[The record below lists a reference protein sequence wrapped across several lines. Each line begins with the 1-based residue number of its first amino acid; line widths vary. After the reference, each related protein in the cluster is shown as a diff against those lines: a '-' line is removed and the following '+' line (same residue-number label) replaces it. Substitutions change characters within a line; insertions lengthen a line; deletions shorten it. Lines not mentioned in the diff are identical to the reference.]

1 MKTKKLLNQE
11 FGFNP
16 DAFNGKGYWYVIGKN
31 GGMGRA
37 ASRKEAQQLG
47 TVLKS
52 EVEPKSAQVYD
63 EDERKAKV
71 KKNYAPGREGVS
83 RYETANKV
91 GKTKLG
97 DLIADRVLKGQ
108 GGFKALGGAVSDKFK
123 ARATRFKEKFDPL
136 NIARMLTGSGG
147 AAMLGSALGRKKED
161 IEYFTGRKAQRGER
175 GKGKKKETADPMVT
189 TISGA
194 KIKPVQKE
202 DSVADVASKLYGL
215 FKNYFEKQQTQKE
228 LENNKLEGYER
239 QRVRRHLELLAAIK
253 GKGDKRGK
261 NTAGKQDGES
271 PWESLKRLIFK
282 VLSKSWEVLQK
293 FVSRVASFFGKV
305 IAKAKEW
312 FQKAVAF
319 VKKVATAIWE
329 TVKGWVTKIIERVGE
344 IITKMT
350 EWIMS
355 AINKIP
361 YVGEKIV
368 ELMKSGADKLSKG
381 VSSMGEKISSMSL
394 FKAEGLAAE
403 KGAEKVAA
411 KAAGK
416 TALKA
421 IPILG
426 IGAGIWFAVEEAMRG
441 NWLGAG
447 LELSSGAAGA
457 LGITPLELGLSAA
470 AVAQETMYEEDD
482 EPTAVPVK
490 TASAAPT
497 PTPSSSPAPSP
508 SPAPASAVEQPTAT
522 ASASQV
528 TPPPMTGVKLDNAS
542 KEVMLAQADTSGG
555 SVPVVINNT
564 NNAALPGSST
574 TGMVGLSTVRDDDS
588 SIGRTIKSTLRMV

>member
-31 GGMGRA
+31 GGLGRA

-52 EVEPKSAQVYD
+52 EIEPKSPQVYD
-63 EDERKAKV
+63 EKNTKVKV
-71 KKNYAPGREGVS
+71 KKDFSPGGEGES
-83 RYETANKV
+83 RYATARKV

-108 GGFKALGGAVSDKFK
+108 GGFKALGGAISDKFK
-123 ARATRFKEKFDPL
+123 AKATRFKEKFDPL
-136 NIARMLTGSGG
+136 NIARMLTGTGG

-161 IEYFTGRKAQRGER
+161 IEYFTGRKAPS
-175 GKGKKKETADPMVT
+175 KGKKRGSAEPMVT
-189 TISGA
+189 TISGG
-194 KIKPVQKE
+194 KIKPIQKE

-215 FKNYFEKQQTQKE
+215 FKNYFEEQKTQRE
-228 LENNKLEGYER
+228 LENNKLESYDR
-239 QRVRRHLELLAAIK
+239 QRQRRHIELLAAIK
-253 GKGDKRGK
+253 GKGEKKGK
-261 NTAGKQDGES
+261 TATTRKESGDS
-271 PWESLKRLIFK
+271 PWESLKKLIFNILK
-282 VLSKSWEVLQK
+282 KSWEVLTK
-293 FVSRVASFFGKV
+293 FAERVGKFFTKV

-319 VKKVATAIWE
+319 VKRVATAIWE
-329 TVKGWVTKIIERVGE
+329 TVKGWVTKILDKISQ
-344 IITKMT
+344 IMTKMA
-350 EWIMS
+350 EWVMS
-355 AINKIP
+355 AISKIP

-368 ELMKSGADKLSKG
+368 ELMKGGAEALSKG
-381 VSSMGEKISSMSL
+381 VTGIGEKISKMSL
-394 FKAEGLAAE
+394 FKSAGIEASEKAAGKVAE
-403 KGAEKVAA
+403 KAV
-411 KAAGK
+411 GK

-447 LELSSGAAGA
+447 LELGSGVAGG

-470 AVAQETMYEEDD
+470 AVAQEAMYDEDEEPA
-482 EPTAVPVK
+482 PTATQVK
-490 TASAAPT
+490 TAEAAPV
-497 PTPSSSPAPSP
+497 PSSSSGQR
-508 SPAPASAVEQPTAT
+508 ASNDPRRTDLVPETAVAT
-522 ASASQV
+522 ASQV
-528 TPPPMTGVKLDNAS
+528 TPPPTTGAMLDSAS

-555 SVPVVINNT
+555 SEPIIINKT
-564 NNAALPGSST
+564 NNAAIPGSST